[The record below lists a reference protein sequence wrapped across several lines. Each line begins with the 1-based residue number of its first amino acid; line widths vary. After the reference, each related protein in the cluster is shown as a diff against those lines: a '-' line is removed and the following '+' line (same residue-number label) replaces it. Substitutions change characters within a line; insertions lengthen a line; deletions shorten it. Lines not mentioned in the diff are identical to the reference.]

1 MWYIGRKCMNMSFL
15 GIKKQQKQH
24 FMTQKTCHE
33 MLFLLLCVM
42 FAAVCCQQ
50 LLYSLFGHHLSCGE
64 HLAF

>member
-15 GIKKQQKQH
+15 DIKKQK
-24 FMTQKTCHE
+24 KTAFPTRFLCHE

-50 LLYSLFGHHLSCGE
+50 LLYSLFGHHLSCRE
-64 HLAF
+64 HLAL